1 MKKLLYTL
9 LAVSTIFSSC
19 KDNKSASPYNPTMV
33 NQNIYSVIDI
43 SNSPQGTYSYYT
55 STSTANF
62 QTLGGSVSHTTD
74 NWILDWVSGN
84 TISYNLSLS
93 FTTQFAG
100 CADVEIRT
108 YNNTNL
114 INTENFQIGYSQLSP
129 NIYCDTSL
137 ANNNFNMWLTI
148 VAD

>member
-43 SNSPQGTYSYYT
+43 SNS
-55 STSTANF
+55 
-62 QTLGGSVSHTTD
+62 TD

-100 CADVEIRT
+100 CANVEIRT